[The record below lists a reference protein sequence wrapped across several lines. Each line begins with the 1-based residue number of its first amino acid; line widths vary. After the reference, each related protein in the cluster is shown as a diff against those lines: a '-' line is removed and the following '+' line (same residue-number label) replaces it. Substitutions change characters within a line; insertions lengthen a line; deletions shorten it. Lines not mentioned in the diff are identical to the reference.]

1 MGETLI
7 STLETMGWLGIVLG
21 ILAIVNIV
29 TGILVNT
36 WSDKESFSW
45 NKMFKGI
52 GKVIIFYVSAVAL
65 SVAFTILPYINE
77 MITNTFGTVLL
88 SGELLNSLS
97 SVGVFGVVVSTIVVQ
112 GKKAIQGVI
121 ALANLS
127 SNTEEITWDVEIPQE
142 DVEEE

>member
-1 MGETLI
+1 
-7 STLETMGWLGIVLG
+7 
-21 ILAIVNIV
+21 
-29 TGILVNT
+29 
-36 WSDKESFSW
+36 
-45 NKMFKGI
+45 MFKGI
-52 GKVIIFYVSAVAL
+52 GKVIIFYISAVAL

-88 SGELLNSLS
+88 SGDLLNSLS

-127 SNTEEITWDVEIPQE
+127 SNTEEITWDVEIPKE
-142 DVEEE
+142 DIEEE